1 LNLRELFIQWL
12 TASRFIQSLETRIAE
27 QRNDFQER
35 LGEKD
40 AQIRLLRTE
49 VATLKL
55 ECDRM
60 RSVLLPFA
68 SPSGAAY
75 AQRFDASP
83 QKPPQ
88 VPALAAPD
96 DWQAELNKML
106 EEEQSGLRS
115 ERREKEHQPSADDGA
130 QSQP

>member
-1 LNLRELFIQWL
+1 MTLRELFIQWL

-40 AQIRLLRTE
+40 ALIRLLRTE
-49 VATLKL
+49 CASLKL

-60 RSVLLPFA
+60 RTVLLPTT
-68 SPSGAAY
+68 PLGAAY
-75 AQRFDASP
+75 AHRFDASP

-88 VPALAAPD
+88 APAFSGPD
-96 DWQAELNKML
+96 DWQAELNKMYAK
-106 EEEQSGLRS
+106 ENDGLRS
-115 ERREKEHQPSADDGA
+115 EGREEVHEQAADDGA
-130 QSQP
+130 